1 MIRII
6 CCMKLIEMFTCKLN
20 HTKAVWCGFM
30 FLVYEIKTGTIIH
43 SYIRQHSLPLQVL
56 NHCLLLG
63 NAAAPRHQST
73 GGASLW
79 STPANDIVISF
90 GPIAIL
96 NITKDDID
104 PL

>member
-1 MIRII
+1 MIIII

-43 SYIRQHSLPLQVL
+43 SYIRQHSLPLQVV

-63 NAAAPRHQST
+63 KAGCAAPRRA
-73 GGASLW
+73 GAPPVHVRCIPMVV
-79 STPANDIVISF
+79 TR
-90 GPIAIL
+90 
-96 NITKDDID
+96 
-104 PL
+104 